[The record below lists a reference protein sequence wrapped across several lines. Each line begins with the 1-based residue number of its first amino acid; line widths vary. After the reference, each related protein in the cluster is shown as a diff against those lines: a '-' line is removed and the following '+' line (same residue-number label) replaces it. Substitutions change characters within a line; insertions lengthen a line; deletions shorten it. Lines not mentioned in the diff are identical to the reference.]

1 MKNEKIVS
9 KTKISTNPLIKTLL
23 ICAVVLINLEGIDGC
38 GKSTQSKFLMEK
50 FKENNEKT
58 VILKEPTDGK
68 YGKKLWEMLSG
79 KRKAT
84 TAEILDL
91 FVMDRKE
98 HVKEKITPALNEGKI
113 VLMDRYYYSTMA
125 YQAAAGID
133 VNRIR
138 KDNEF
143 APKPDIVLIFD
154 LPADLAMK
162 RVRGHSVADVFEKEE
177 HLEKVREA
185 YLNLKDDPLVRII
198 DSTRNPEQIFE
209 EVWKLVS
216 EVKNG

>member
-1 MKNEKIVS
+1 M
-9 KTKISTNPLIKTLL
+9 LID
-23 ICAVVLINLEGIDGC
+23 LEGIDGC

-50 FKENNEKT
+50 FEENNEKAI
-58 VILKEPTDGK
+58 ILKEPTSGK

-79 KRKAT
+79 KREAT
-84 TAEILDL
+84 TEQILDL

-98 HVKEKITPALNEGKI
+98 HVDDKINQALKEGKI

-143 APKPDIVLIFD
+143 APKPNIVLIFD

-162 RVRGHSVADVFEKEE
+162 RVKGHSVADVFEKEE
-177 HLEKVREA
+177 HLEKVRES

-198 DSTRNPEQIFE
+198 DSTRTPEEIFE

-216 EVKNG
+216 EVRNG

>member
-1 MKNEKIVS
+1 M
-9 KTKISTNPLIKTLL
+9 
-23 ICAVVLINLEGIDGC
+23 LINLEGIDGC
-38 GKSTQSKFLMEK
+38 GKSTQSQLLMDEFEK
-50 FKENNEKT
+50 NDEKT
-58 VILKEPTDGK
+58 ILLKEPTNGK
-68 YGKKLWEMLSG
+68 YGRKLWEMLSG
-79 KRKAT
+79 KIEAT
-84 TAEILDL
+84 TEEILEL

-98 HVKEKITPALNEGKI
+98 HVDQKINPALNEGKI

-133 VNRIR
+133 VKRIR

-143 APKPDIVLIFD
+143 APKPDIVLVFD

-177 HLEKVREA
+177 HLEKVRKA
-185 YLNLKDDPLVRII
+185 YLHLEDDPLVRII
-198 DSTRNPEQIFE
+198 EATRTPEEIFD

-216 EVKNG
+216 EVRNG

>member
-1 MKNEKIVS
+1 MDEFEK
-9 KTKISTNPLIKTLL
+9 
-23 ICAVVLINLEGIDGC
+23 
-38 GKSTQSKFLMEK
+38 
-50 FKENNEKT
+50 NNEKT
-58 VILKEPTDGK
+58 ILLKEPTNGK
-68 YGKKLWEMLSG
+68 HGRKLWEMLSG
-79 KRKAT
+79 KIEAT
-84 TAEILDL
+84 TEEILEL

-98 HVKEKITPALNEGKI
+98 HVDQKINPALNEGKI

-133 VNRIR
+133 VKRIR

-143 APKPDIVLIFD
+143 APKPDIVLVFD

-177 HLEKVREA
+177 HLEKVRKA
-185 YLNLKDDPLVRII
+185 YLHLEDDPLVRII
-198 DSTRNPEQIFE
+198 DATRTPEEIFD

-216 EVKNG
+216 EVRNG

>member
-1 MKNEKIVS
+1 M
-9 KTKISTNPLIKTLL
+9 LID
-23 ICAVVLINLEGIDGC
+23 LEGIDGC

-50 FKENNEKT
+50 FEENNEKT
-58 VILKEPTDGK
+58 IILKEPTSGK

-79 KRKAT
+79 KREAT
-84 TAEILDL
+84 TEQILDL

-98 HVKEKITPALNEGKI
+98 HVEEKINPALNEGKI

-143 APKPDIVLIFD
+143 APKPDVVLIFD

-162 RVRGHSVADVFEKEE
+162 RVKGHSVADVFEKEE

-185 YLNLKDDPLVRII
+185 YLDLRDDPLVRII
-198 DSTRNPEQIFE
+198 DSTRTPEEIFE

-216 EVKNG
+216 EVRNG

>member
-1 MKNEKIVS
+1 M
-9 KTKISTNPLIKTLL
+9 
-23 ICAVVLINLEGIDGC
+23 LINLEGIDGC
-38 GKSTQSKFLMEK
+38 GKSTQSQFLIEEFEK
-50 FKENNEKT
+50 NDEKT
-58 VILKEPTDGK
+58 ILLKEPTKGK
-68 YGKKLWEMLSG
+68 YGKKLWEMLRG

-84 TAEILDL
+84 TEEILEL

-98 HVKEKITPALNEGKI
+98 HVNEKISPSLNEGKI

-177 HLEKVREA
+177 HLEKVRKA
-185 YLNLKDDPLVRII
+185 YLDLENDPLVRIV
-198 DSTRNPEQIFE
+198 DATRTPETIFE

>member
-1 MKNEKIVS
+1 
-9 KTKISTNPLIKTLL
+9 
-23 ICAVVLINLEGIDGC
+23 VLINLEGIDGC
-38 GKSTQSKFLMEK
+38 GKSTQSQFLMDEFEK
-50 FKENNEKT
+50 NNEKT
-58 VILKEPTDGK
+58 ILLKEPTNGK
-68 YGKKLWEMLSG
+68 YGRKLWEMLSG
-79 KRKAT
+79 KIEAT
-84 TAEILDL
+84 TEEILEL

-98 HVKEKITPALNEGKI
+98 HVDQKINPALNEGKI

-133 VNRIR
+133 VKRIR

-143 APKPDIVLIFD
+143 APKPDIVLVFD

-177 HLEKVREA
+177 HLEKVRKA
-185 YLNLKDDPLVRII
+185 YLNLEDDPLVRII
-198 DSTRNPEQIFE
+198 NATRTPEKIFD

-216 EVKNG
+216 EVRNG

>member
-1 MKNEKIVS
+1 M
-9 KTKISTNPLIKTLL
+9 LID
-23 ICAVVLINLEGIDGC
+23 LEGIDGC

-50 FKENNEKT
+50 FEENNEKAIT
-58 VILKEPTDGK
+58 LKEPTSGK

-79 KRKAT
+79 KREAT
-84 TAEILDL
+84 TEQILDL
-91 FVMDRKE
+91 FVRDRKE
-98 HVKEKITPALNEGKI
+98 HVDNKINPALKEGKI

-143 APKPDIVLIFD
+143 APKPNIVLIFD

-162 RVRGHSVADVFEKEE
+162 RVKGHSVADVFEKEE

-185 YLNLKDDPLVRII
+185 YLNLRDDPLVRII
-198 DSTRNPEQIFE
+198 DSTRTPEEIFE

-216 EVKNG
+216 EVRNG

>member
-1 MKNEKIVS
+1 M
-9 KTKISTNPLIKTLL
+9 
-23 ICAVVLINLEGIDGC
+23 LINLEGIDGC
-38 GKSTQSKFLMEK
+38 GKSTQSQLLMDEFEK
-50 FKENNEKT
+50 NDEKT
-58 VILKEPTDGK
+58 ILLKEPTNGK
-68 YGKKLWEMLSG
+68 YGRKLWEMLSG
-79 KRKAT
+79 KIEAT
-84 TAEILDL
+84 TEEILKL

-98 HVKEKITPALNEGKI
+98 HVDQKINPALNEGKI

-133 VNRIR
+133 VKRIR

-143 APKPDIVLIFD
+143 APKPDIVLVFD

-177 HLEKVREA
+177 HLEKVRKA
-185 YLNLKDDPLVRII
+185 YLHLEDDPLVRII
-198 DSTRNPEQIFE
+198 NATRTPEEIFD

-216 EVKNG
+216 EVRNG

>member
-1 MKNEKIVS
+1 
-9 KTKISTNPLIKTLL
+9 
-23 ICAVVLINLEGIDGC
+23 
-38 GKSTQSKFLMEK
+38 MEK

-79 KRKAT
+79 RRKST
-84 TAEILDL
+84 TEEILDL
-91 FVMDRKE
+91 FIMDRKE
-98 HVKEKITPALNEGKI
+98 HVKDKINPALNEGKI

-185 YLNLKDDPLVRII
+185 YLNLESDPLVRII
-198 DSTRNPEQIFE
+198 DSTRTPEQIFE
-209 EVWKLVS
+209 EVWELIS
-216 EVKNG
+216 EVKNE

>member
-1 MKNEKIVS
+1 M
-9 KTKISTNPLIKTLL
+9 
-23 ICAVVLINLEGIDGC
+23 LINLEGIDGC

-50 FKENNEKT
+50 FEENKEKT
-58 VILKEPTDGK
+58 IILKEPTNGK

-79 KRKAT
+79 KREAT
-84 TAEILDL
+84 TEQILDL

-98 HVKEKITPALNEGKI
+98 HVNNKINPALKKGKI

-154 LPADLAMK
+154 LPVDLAMK
-162 RVRGHSVADVFEKEE
+162 RVIGHSVADVFEKEE

-198 DSTRNPEQIFE
+198 DSTRTPEDIFE
-209 EVWKLVS
+209 EVWELVS
-216 EVKNG
+216 EVRNG

>member
-1 MKNEKIVS
+1 M
-9 KTKISTNPLIKTLL
+9 
-23 ICAVVLINLEGIDGC
+23 LINLEGIDGC
-38 GKSTQSKFLMEK
+38 GKSTQSKLLMKK
-50 FKENNEKT
+50 FEENNEKT
-58 VILKEPTDGK
+58 IILKEPTSGK

-79 KRKAT
+79 KREAT
-84 TAEILDL
+84 TEQILDL

-98 HVKEKITPALNEGKI
+98 HVNEKINPALNEGKI

-154 LPADLAMK
+154 LPVDLAMK
-162 RVRGHSVADVFEKEE
+162 RVKGHSVADVFEKEE
-177 HLEKVREA
+177 HLEKVRDA
-185 YLNLKDDPLVRII
+185 YLDLRDDPLVRII
-198 DSTRNPEQIFE
+198 DSTRTPEEIFE
-209 EVWKLVS
+209 DVWKLVS
-216 EVKNG
+216 EVRNG

>member
-1 MKNEKIVS
+1 MIQ
-9 KTKISTNPLIKTLL
+9 
-23 ICAVVLINLEGIDGC
+23 VLIDLEGIDGC
-38 GKSTQSKFLMEK
+38 GKSTQSKFLKEK
-50 FKENNEKT
+50 FEENNEKSI
-58 VILKEPTDGK
+58 ILKEPTSGK

-79 KRKAT
+79 KREAT
-84 TAEILDL
+84 TEQILDL

-98 HVKEKITPALNEGKI
+98 HVDDKINPALKEGKI

-162 RVRGHSVADVFEKEE
+162 RVKGHSVADVFEKEE
-177 HLEKVREA
+177 HLEKVRAA
-185 YLNLKDDPLVRII
+185 YLNLRDDPLVRII
-198 DSTRNPEQIFE
+198 DSTRTPEEIFE

-216 EVKNG
+216 EVRNG

>member
-1 MKNEKIVS
+1 MN
-9 KTKISTNPLIKTLL
+9 
-23 ICAVVLINLEGIDGC
+23 
-38 GKSTQSKFLMEK
+38 KFE
-50 FKENNEKT
+50 ENNEKT
-58 VILKEPTDGK
+58 IILKEPTNGK
-68 YGKKLWEMLSG
+68 HGKKLWEMLSG
-79 KRKAT
+79 KIEAT
-84 TAEILDL
+84 TEQILDL

-98 HVKEKITPALNEGKI
+98 HVKEKINPALNEGKI

-133 VNRIR
+133 INRIR

-185 YLNLKDDPLVRII
+185 YLNLKSDPLVRII
-198 DSTRNPEQIFE
+198 DSTRTPEQIFE
-209 EVWKLVS
+209 EVWELVS
-216 EVKNG
+216 EVKNE

>member
-1 MKNEKIVS
+1 M
-9 KTKISTNPLIKTLL
+9 
-23 ICAVVLINLEGIDGC
+23 LINLEGIDGC

-50 FKENNEKT
+50 FEENNEKAI
-58 VILKEPTDGK
+58 ILKEPTSGK

-79 KRKAT
+79 KREAT
-84 TAEILDL
+84 TEQILDL

-98 HVKEKITPALNEGKI
+98 HVDDKINPALKEGKI

-162 RVRGHSVADVFEKEE
+162 RVKGHSVADVFEKEE
-177 HLEKVREA
+177 HLEKVRAA
-185 YLNLKDDPLVRII
+185 YLNLRDDPLVRII
-198 DSTRNPEQIFE
+198 DSTRTPEEIFD
-209 EVWKLVS
+209 EVWKLVA
-216 EVKNG
+216 EVRNG

>member
-1 MKNEKIVS
+1 M
-9 KTKISTNPLIKTLL
+9 LID
-23 ICAVVLINLEGIDGC
+23 LEGIDGC

-50 FKENNEKT
+50 FEENNEKT
-58 VILKEPTDGK
+58 IILKEPTSGK

-79 KRKAT
+79 KREAT
-84 TAEILDL
+84 TEQILDL

-98 HVKEKITPALNEGKI
+98 HVDEKINPALKEGKI

-133 VNRIR
+133 INRIR

-162 RVRGHSVADVFEKEE
+162 RVKGHSVADVFEKEE

-185 YLNLKDDPLVRII
+185 YLDLRDDPLVRII
-198 DSTRNPEQIFE
+198 DSTRTPEEIFE

-216 EVKNG
+216 EVRNG

>member
-1 MKNEKIVS
+1 
-9 KTKISTNPLIKTLL
+9 
-23 ICAVVLINLEGIDGC
+23 VLINLEGIDGC
-38 GKSTQSKFLMEK
+38 GKSTQSQLLMDEFEK
-50 FKENNEKT
+50 NDEKT
-58 VILKEPTDGK
+58 ILLKEPTNGK
-68 YGKKLWEMLSG
+68 YGRKLWEMLSG
-79 KRKAT
+79 KIEAT
-84 TAEILDL
+84 TEEILEL

-98 HVKEKITPALNEGKI
+98 HVDQKINPALNEGKI

-133 VNRIR
+133 VKRIR

-177 HLEKVREA
+177 HLEKVRKA
-185 YLNLKDDPLVRII
+185 YLHLEDDPLVRII
-198 DSTRNPEQIFE
+198 DATRTPEEIFD

-216 EVKNG
+216 EVRNG

>member
-1 MKNEKIVS
+1 
-9 KTKISTNPLIKTLL
+9 
-23 ICAVVLINLEGIDGC
+23 VLINLEGIDGC
-38 GKSTQSKFLMEK
+38 GKSTQSQLLMDEFEK
-50 FKENNEKT
+50 NDEKT
-58 VILKEPTDGK
+58 ILLKEPTNGK
-68 YGKKLWEMLSG
+68 YGRKLWEMLSG
-79 KRKAT
+79 KIEAT
-84 TAEILDL
+84 TEEILEL

-98 HVKEKITPALNEGKI
+98 HVDQKINPALNEGKI

-133 VNRIR
+133 VKRIR

-143 APKPDIVLIFD
+143 APKPDIVLVFD

-177 HLEKVREA
+177 HLEKVRKA
-185 YLNLKDDPLVRII
+185 YLHLEDDPLVRII
-198 DSTRNPEQIFE
+198 DATRTPEEIFD

-216 EVKNG
+216 EVRNG

>member
-1 MKNEKIVS
+1 M
-9 KTKISTNPLIKTLL
+9 
-23 ICAVVLINLEGIDGC
+23 LINLEGIDGC
-38 GKSTQSKFLMEK
+38 GKSTQSQFLIEEFEK
-50 FKENNEKT
+50 NDEKT
-58 VILKEPTDGK
+58 ILLKEPTNGK
-68 YGKKLWEMLSG
+68 YGKKLWEMLRG
-79 KRKAT
+79 KREAT
-84 TAEILDL
+84 TEEILEL

-98 HVKEKITPALNEGKI
+98 HVNEKISPALNEGKI

-177 HLEKVREA
+177 HLEKVRKA
-185 YLNLKDDPLVRII
+185 YLDLENDPLVRIV
-198 DSTRNPEQIFE
+198 DATRTPETIFE

>member
-1 MKNEKIVS
+1 M
-9 KTKISTNPLIKTLL
+9 
-23 ICAVVLINLEGIDGC
+23 LINLEGIDGC

-50 FKENNEKT
+50 FEENNEKS
-58 VILKEPTDGK
+58 VIFKEPTSGK

-79 KRKAT
+79 KREAT
-84 TAEILDL
+84 TEQILDL

-98 HVKEKITPALNEGKI
+98 HVDDKINPALKEGKI

-133 VNRIR
+133 INRIR

-162 RVRGHSVADVFEKEE
+162 RVKGHSVADVFEKEE

-185 YLNLKDDPLVRII
+185 YLNLRDDPLVRII
-198 DSTRNPEQIFE
+198 DSTRTPEEIFK

>member
-1 MKNEKIVS
+1 
-9 KTKISTNPLIKTLL
+9 
-23 ICAVVLINLEGIDGC
+23 VLIDLEGIDGC

-50 FKENNEKT
+50 FEENNEKSI
-58 VILKEPTDGK
+58 ILKEPTSGK

-79 KRKAT
+79 KREAT
-84 TAEILDL
+84 TEQILDL

-98 HVKEKITPALNEGKI
+98 HVDDKINPALKEGKI

-162 RVRGHSVADVFEKEE
+162 RVKGHSVADVFEKEE
-177 HLEKVREA
+177 HLEKVRAA
-185 YLNLKDDPLVRII
+185 YLNLRDDPLVRII
-198 DSTRNPEQIFE
+198 DSTRTPEEIFE

-216 EVKNG
+216 EVRNG